1 MKMGA
6 GWFKRDRGLAI
17 GVVNGALTVGVAL
30 PFLFRALGAYAG
42 VDWRPVVVAASV
54 AGVVG
59 AVLVGLA
66 ARHGPA
72 GCPGAALL
80 AGHRCGCVP

>member
-1 MKMGA
+1 MKLAA
-6 GWFKRDRGLAI
+6 GWFRRDRGLAI

-54 AGVVG
+54 AAVAG
-59 AVLVGLA
+59 ALLVGCRGPSRA
-66 ARHGPA
+66 AGGGR
-72 GCPGAALL
+72 AALL
-80 AGHRCGCVP
+80 AGDRRRRVP